1 MVRGSAVPMAETP
14 NRIAQKK
21 RVFFLPQRSVSP
33 PPKSGPMMH
42 PMTAL
47 LTANPSQNG
56 LRANSSFRKRLAPAM
71 MERSYPKMNPPTAA
85 TRATR

>member
-1 MVRGSAVPMAETP
+1 MFRGNAVPMAEIP
-14 NRIAQKK
+14 NRIAQKTSA
-21 RVFFLPQRSVSP
+21 FFRPQRSVSP
-33 PPKSGPMMH
+33 PPTRGPMMH

-85 TRATR
+85 TRATP